1 LGAGES
7 LADKNDRTPARVTYL
22 RSNITNPDLT
32 LHWLGS
38 IPANKETE
46 TERKTMN
53 ESPTANRD
61 QIALGGNRKNA
72 HDNLVHA
79 GEFTKIENTA
89 IVYVLRGW
97 FGALI
102 RPENATE
109 IVQASDDVWA
119 NQTLFEHFDSELNSD
134 ATTRTPESRAVLAE
148 LKARAEAAQE
158 RLNKLIGDTDEDER
172 INELT
177 DKNVK
182 EVLDK
187 LGF

>member
-1 LGAGES
+1 
-7 LADKNDRTPARVTYL
+7 
-22 RSNITNPDLT
+22 
-32 LHWLGS
+32 
-38 IPANKETE
+38 
-46 TERKTMN
+46 MN

-61 QIALGGNRKNA
+61 QADPRASNKKNA
-72 HDNLVHA
+72 RDNLTHA

-119 NQTLFEHFDSELNSD
+119 AQTLFEHFDSELNSD
-134 ATTRTPESRAVLAE
+134 PATRTRESKAVLAE

-158 RLNKLIGDTDEDER
+158 RLNQILGGDTDEDER
-172 INELT
+172 INDLT
-177 DKNVK
+177 DK
-182 EVLDK
+182 EVEDVIKK
-187 LGF
+187 LGL

>member
-1 LGAGES
+1 M
-7 LADKNDRTPARVTYL
+7 ND
-22 RSNITNPDLT
+22 
-32 LHWLGS
+32 
-38 IPANKETE
+38 
-46 TERKTMN
+46 
-53 ESPTANRD
+53 SPTANRD
-61 QIALGGNRKNA
+61 QADPRASNKKNA
-72 HDNLVHA
+72 RDNLTHA

-119 NQTLFEHFDSELNSD
+119 AQTVFEHFDSELNSD
-134 ATTRTPESRAVLAE
+134 PTTRTQESRAVLAE

-158 RLNKLIGDTDEDER
+158 RLNRLVGDNDEDER

-177 DKNVK
+177 DKAVE
-182 EVLDK
+182 EVLKK
-187 LGF
+187 LGL

>member
-1 LGAGES
+1 
-7 LADKNDRTPARVTYL
+7 
-22 RSNITNPDLT
+22 
-32 LHWLGS
+32 
-38 IPANKETE
+38 
-46 TERKTMN
+46 MN

-61 QIALGGNRKNA
+61 QADPRASNKQNA
-72 HDNLVHA
+72 RDNLTHA

-119 NQTLFEHFDSELNSD
+119 KQTLFEHFDSELNSD
-134 ATTRTPESRAVLAE
+134 PTTRTRESRAVLAE
-148 LKARAEAAQE
+148 LRSRAEAAQE
-158 RLNKLIGDTDEDER
+158 RLNQLLSDTDEDER

-177 DKNVK
+177 DR
-182 EVLDK
+182 EVEDVIKK
-187 LGF
+187 LGL

>member
-1 LGAGES
+1 
-7 LADKNDRTPARVTYL
+7 
-22 RSNITNPDLT
+22 
-32 LHWLGS
+32 
-38 IPANKETE
+38 
-46 TERKTMN
+46 MN

-61 QIALGGNRKNA
+61 QADPRASNKKNA
-72 HDNLVHA
+72 RDNLTHA

-119 NQTLFEHFDSELNSD
+119 AQTLFEHFESELNSD
-134 ATTRTPESRAVLAE
+134 PTTRTQESRAVLAE

-158 RLNKLIGDTDEDER
+158 HLNQLVGGDTYEDER
-172 INELT
+172 INQLS
-177 DKNVK
+177 DK
-182 EVLDK
+182 EVEEVLKK
-187 LGF
+187 LGL